1 MKNLTFN
8 KIEEEEQEPEEDYS
22 GGRQRAEVESDFF

>member
-8 KIEEEEQEPEEDYS
+8 KIEEEKPEDYS
-22 GGRQRAEVESDFF
+22 NNTGARQREEVESDFF